1 MKLQFTN
8 PCPSG
13 ESLGGSFLNKS
24 KIKYNTKK
32 GDSILCPYDGEVTKY
47 SKDSITITHNI
58 SKEEWESE
66 LSGFYPD
73 VSLNQN
79 VHAGRQIGHS
89 KDGVF
94 TFEVSPS
101 VNLEDLLS
109 YGIDSSNYHGKSE
122 NKKNKKDSMDDSHT
136 ALNNIMLSPF
146 AFIRG
151 ALNLNKSKDLNEQE
165 IEEKTKLI
173 KEDINRMKKLL

>member
-1 MKLQFTN
+1 MRLQFTN
-8 PCPSG
+8 PCPDG

-32 GDSILCPYDGEVTKY
+32 GDSILCPYNGKVTKY
-47 SKDSITITHNI
+47 SKNSITITHNI
-58 SKEEWESE
+58 SNEEWESE

-79 VHAGRQIGHS
+79 VHTGRQIGYS

-109 YGIDSSNYHGKSE
+109 YGINSSSYHGKS
-122 NKKNKKDSMDDSHT
+122 NNNKKDNDSIDDSDT
-136 ALNNIMLSPF
+136 AMYNVMLSPF
-146 AFIRG
+146 SFIRG
-151 ALNLNKSKDLNEQE
+151 ALNLNKSKGLNEQE
-165 IEEKTKLI
+165 IQEKTTLI
-173 KEDINRMKKLL
+173 KEDINRMKKLF